1 FFFLLLCC
9 SLLFAVS
16 SVFFLHTGDPG
27 VLVEIQCSHDD
38 DSLYVMLWYQQ
49 RDYGAM
55 SLIGYSYDT
64 NKPDYEPA
72 FQNHTEILR
81 ETRVK
86 GALSLPSVKLS
97 HSAVYFCAAS
107 TQ

>member
-1 FFFLLLCC
+1 FNVMLLCC
-9 SLLFAVS
+9 ILISRIVN
-16 SVFFLHTGDPG
+16 VGER
-27 VLVEIQCSHDD
+27 VEIQCSHDD

-72 FQNHTEILR
+72 FQNHIEILR

>member
-1 FFFLLLCC
+1 MTFQQPPSRIVNL
-9 SLLFAVS
+9 
-16 SVFFLHTGDPG
+16 DER
-27 VLVEIQCSHDD
+27 VEIQCSHDD

-55 SLIGYSYDT
+55 SLIGYSYGT

-86 GALSLPSVKLS
+86 GALSLPSAKLS
-97 HSAVYFCAAS
+97 HSAVYFCAAT